1 MGTAAVQSPRE
12 GQADALERRA
22 CELAA
27 GIHAATAELSQLLA
41 SFDTLGAWYETGV
54 RSCAQWLS
62 FAAGFNLHTGS
73 ELIRV
78 GHALAQLPR
87 VAEAFAAGRLSLDK
101 VRAITG
107 VATPADETIWVE
119 LALSVTASQLG
130 RICREYRQALE
141 ADDPGTA
148 ERHLARRGV
157 WAESTDDGMLRIVA
171 LLPPEDGELVL
182 QALEA
187 VRVPLPPQ
195 DPEDPEPVPDPAY
208 DRFAASRS
216 DALARVATLALES
229 AAADQGGDAAS
240 THQVVVHVDVGLL
253 TGEQAE
259 GRCQLEGG
267 MPLSVATARRL
278 GCDCEVVALTERDGL
293 PIDVGRRRRVV
304 SPRLR
309 RALEA
314 RDRTCR
320 FPGCPVGSR
329 RADAHHL
336 LHWAMGGRTDLGNL
350 LKLCKLH
357 HRRLYEGVY
366 RIRKRG
372 RGELVFETASG
383 REIGVAGIA
392 VEPGCEGGE
401 GVRRRSQAH
410 GLAIGAATPR
420 ARDGTPCDHD
430 HVVSVIYDACE
441 LARARAGPD

>member
-1 MGTAAVQSPRE
+1 VDAVAVHAPN
-12 GQADALERRA
+12 QAQTDALERRA

-27 GIHAATAELSQLLA
+27 SIHAATAELSQLLA

-62 FAAGFNLHTGS
+62 FAAGFNVHTGS

-78 GHALAQLPR
+78 GHALTQLPR
-87 VAEAFAAGRLSLDK
+87 VAEAFASGRLSFDK
-101 VRAITG
+101 VRAITQ
-107 VATPADETIWVE
+107 VVTPADETIWVE

-141 ADDPGTA
+141 ANDPGVA
-148 ERHLARRGV
+148 ERQLARRGV
-157 WAESTDDGMLRIVA
+157 WAESTDDGMLRILA
-171 LLPPEDGELVL
+171 LLPPEEGELVL
-182 QALEA
+182 RALEA
-187 VRVPLPPQ
+187 VRVPLAPQ
-195 DPEDPEPVPDPAY
+195 DPEHPEAVPDPAY
-208 DRFAASRS
+208 DRFAASRA
-216 DALARVATLALES
+216 DALGRVCEQALES
-229 AAADQGGDAAS
+229 AAAEGGDAAP

-267 MPLSVATARRL
+267 MPLSVAAARRL

-293 PIDVGRRRRVV
+293 PIDAGRRRRVV

-309 RALEA
+309 RALES

-336 LHWAMGGRTDLGNL
+336 LHWALGGKTDLGNL
-350 LKLCKLH
+350 VKLCKSH
-357 HRRLYEGVY
+357 HRRLHDGIY
-366 RIRKRG
+366 RIRQRG
-372 RGELVFETASG
+372 RGELVFETAAG
-383 REIGVAGIA
+383 REIGVTGIA

-401 GVRRRSQAH
+401 GVRRRSQAR
-410 GLAIGAATPR
+410 GLAVGAATPR
-420 ARDGTPCDHD
+420 AEDGTRCDHD
-430 HVVSVIYDACE
+430 HVVSVIFDACE
-441 LARARAGPD
+441 LARARAGPP